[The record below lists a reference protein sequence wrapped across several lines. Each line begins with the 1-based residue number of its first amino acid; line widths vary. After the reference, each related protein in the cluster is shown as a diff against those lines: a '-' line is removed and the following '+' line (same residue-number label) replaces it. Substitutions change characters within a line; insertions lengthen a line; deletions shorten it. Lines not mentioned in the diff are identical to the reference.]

1 MDKLANKKR
10 EIADKLMTQL
20 GEYTVKVYICG
31 ESEQP
36 EEIPEEEYGHFYQG
50 NVYMIDVKGANHR
63 YIIQWFGP
71 RLGSDIQSEYRKYAA
86 VLTNNVFSPREITRV
101 TVMQGHEDDTLLTF
115 FPKGFICHDGSRMS
129 LSDRLNAIKENG
141 CMYKIQ
147 GPFGEKP
154 QAIE

>member
-1 MDKLANKKR
+1 
-10 EIADKLMTQL
+10 
-20 GEYTVKVYICG
+20 
-31 ESEQP
+31 
-36 EEIPEEEYGHFYQG
+36 
-50 NVYMIDVKGANHR
+50 MIDVKGANHR